1 MIVFHTI
8 ITGLPSLRDIL
19 ISHGSDKAQH
29 HQYHQVYEP
38 LFASLRHMPTSLL
51 EIGVEDGHSMA
62 SWTEYFTHPDTKI
75 VGLAYKNKLEEF
87 IADDVRIS
95 IVYGNQ
101 NSLTVQQELARKGNY
116 TVIIDDGSHVPSH
129 QWNTFSALWPFVKPG
144 GLYIIEDIETSYWS
158 KEASIYGNRLASE
171 HNIMGKFKEMIDTA
185 VNSEFNTGVDNTDV
199 EWISFHRN
207 CITLHKHDLS
217 HKSRQYRFK
226 GHLRGEK
233 LPT

>member
-1 MIVFHTI
+1 MLLFHTI
-8 ITGLPSLRDIL
+8 ITGVLSLRDIL

-29 HQYHQVYEP
+29 HQYHKVYES
-38 LFASLRHMPTSLL
+38 LFASLRHMPTSFL

-75 VGLAYKNKLEEF
+75 VGLAYNNKLKEF
-87 IADDVRIS
+87 IDARVS

-101 NSLTVQQELARKGNY
+101 NNLIVQQELARKGNY

-144 GLYIIEDIETSYWS
+144 GFYIIEDIETNYWS
-158 KEASIYGNRLASE
+158 TEASIYGNRLASE
-171 HNIMGKFKEMIDTA
+171 HNIMNNFKAMIDTA

-199 EWISFHRN
+199 EGISFHRN
-207 CITLHKHDLS
+207 CIVLHKHELE

-226 GHLRGEK
+226 FKVQGKK